1 MPNRT
6 DNGDVRLHLTDLYS
20 FPRCRGG
27 SDVEILGCGYNVAS
41 LVSARVGPSLIS
53 CEPWNRDRHEVG
65 ATFTGSG
72 IMRRPQVGELIK
84 QIAVGPYFVPRH
96 LPVCEDSQ
104 EGIGGI
110 VGECP
115 AIGWEGR
122 RASGVIGQ
130 HVRQQCSRHTPCFRR
145 RIPTRVFQRVCED
158 GDETGIVYRLTREVG
173 ISLPADKEDG
183 LRGQRAAIRLDPTPA
198 RADKRAGP

>member
-1 MPNRT
+1 
-6 DNGDVRLHLTDLYS
+6 
-20 FPRCRGG
+20 
-27 SDVEILGCGYNVAS
+27 
-41 LVSARVGPSLIS
+41 
-53 CEPWNRDRHEVG
+53 
-65 ATFTGSG
+65 
-72 IMRRPQVGELIK
+72 MRRPQVGELIK

-115 AIGWEGR
+115 AIGREGR

-173 ISLPADKEDG
+173 ISLPADKKDG

-198 RADKRAGP
+198 RAVQRAGPQVNPSRSKDRVGHLQHDAAHVFVGEEVVTGELQIVQGPLRVEEKGIAPPAREEAVAASLRHACIPTS